1 MFIQS
6 SMRHPCIS
14 IYLYRCDDSLS
25 NSKDAS
31 LNKGIDQHRIIDLFI
46 NNDINCQIVFCPNF
60 SAEKSD
66 LGTDAGGGLPMLP
79 FRVNVHTNARYT
91 NTKRV
96 QTTFVINFDFCLGGR
111 AQHHILA
118 CK

>member
-46 NNDINCQIVFCPNF
+46 NNDINCQIVICSNV
-60 SAEKSD
+60 SAEKKND
-66 LGTDAGGGLPMLP
+66 LWTDAGGGLPILLL
-79 FRVNVHTNARYT
+79 RVNVHTN
-91 NTKRV
+91 
-96 QTTFVINFDFCLGGR
+96 TT
-111 AQHHILA
+111 
-118 CK
+118 